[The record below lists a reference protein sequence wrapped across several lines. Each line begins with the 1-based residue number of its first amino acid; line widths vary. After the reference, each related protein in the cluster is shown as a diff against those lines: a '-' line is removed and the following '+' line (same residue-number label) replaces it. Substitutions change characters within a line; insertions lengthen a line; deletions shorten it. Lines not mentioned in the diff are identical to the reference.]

1 LESETFKYRAF
12 ISYSHNDKKFAKW
25 LHKKIENYK
34 IPNSLRDKYPHL
46 PKDLKRTVFI
56 DEEELPIAASLP
68 RNLSEALESSE
79 LLIVV
84 CSPSAAS
91 SHWVGKE
98 AEYFKHYHGED
109 RVLAVLK
116 EGEPNATYSSIYDD
130 SLEAFP
136 KALRYSVDQHGE
148 LTYERTEPLAA
159 DARTHKE
166 KKKALLKLIAG
177 ILKVDFADLWEREK
191 REARKRAII
200 ASMVV
205 VTFLALG
212 IYASTQF
219 LGEQQNKELE
229 HIKDRIALIEYSI
242 RNDDLSQEKVIAL
255 NVELKKLKK
264 DKENKEAT
272 LEILGKLKTPIDK
285 KAADIYNK
293 SGAQAYLDAMNS
305 KEVLADEEAADKHL
319 SLRDI
324 GRAKASVELYRFEEA
339 DKYYQKAINR
349 YFDYENGMEYTTFLI
364 GNNHFQGAIA
374 VLEKINKLKLTDGQ
388 RIDVLKRLGY
398 LYTSTNRFKEAEK
411 LFLIAQESAR
421 TLTKVDSNDINN
433 DMLSSLLHVFSVL
446 YAKTNRSNEAE
457 ELYKESLKLRR
468 SLAQKNPEVYIP
480 DFVRTLTDLALL
492 YFTTDRKNEAEE
504 LYKESLNLRR
514 SLAQKNPEAYNPDLA
529 WSLNSLAL
537 LYFTTD
543 RENEAEELYKESLK
557 LRRSLAQKN
566 PEAYNSD
573 LARTLNNLADLYA
586 KTDRENE
593 AEELYKESLKLR
605 RSLTKKNPEAY
616 NSDLAWSLNR
626 LADLYKEKNRINE
639 AVELYL
645 EALKILRSLAKNNP
659 EVYTPILELTLYDL
673 ADLYAKTDKGN
684 EAEELYKESL
694 IIAKNDPE
702 AYTPVHVVTFCKLAD
717 LYKETNR
724 IKEAEELY
732 KESLIII
739 RSLDKNNPK
748 DFNPVLAFRL
758 IDLAGLYKDTNRINE
773 AVELYL
779 EALKILRSLA
789 KNNPEVYTPILA
801 GTFFKLADLYKDTD
815 RIKEAEELYK
825 ESLNIIRSLANA
837 NPEAYTPTPALADT
851 FLELADLYK
860 DTDRIMEA
868 KELYKEAEEL
878 YKESLKIIRNLAEI
892 NPDLYNAHLEIGLN
906 VLATI
911 YDKTKKPDKAEAVRK
926 ELEALRTKK

>member
-1 LESETFKYRAF
+1 MESETFKYRAF

-514 SLAQKNPEAYNPDLA
+514 SLAQKNPEAYN
-529 WSLNSLAL
+529 
-537 LYFTTD
+537 
-543 RENEAEELYKESLK
+543 
-557 LRRSLAQKN
+557 
-566 PEAYNSD
+566 SD